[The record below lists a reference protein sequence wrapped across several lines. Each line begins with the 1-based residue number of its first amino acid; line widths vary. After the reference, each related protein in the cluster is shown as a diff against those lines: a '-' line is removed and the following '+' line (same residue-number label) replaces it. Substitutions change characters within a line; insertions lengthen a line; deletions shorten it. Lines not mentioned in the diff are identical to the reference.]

1 MKNQYYAIFGIN
13 GEDVNTNYN
22 LCVDVELE
30 DNAEN
35 TAYRILCALS
45 DKFNLTFTR
54 RKIVWSDISMKVLTK
69 LN

>member
-13 GEDVNTNYN
+13 GENVNTLYN
-22 LCVDVELE
+22 FCVDVEVE

-45 DKFNLTFTR
+45 DKFNQIYSS
-54 RKIVWSDISMKVLTK
+54 RKISWSDISMKLLTK